1 MKTDFCRSTSFS
13 LCQSR
18 LERRGRT
25 RAWKDLSSLLIILCS
40 LLVLAGCSSDNP
52 SAQKRAASPTP
63 VLPTATATSA
73 VPSGTVLY
81 HTNWS
86 QGLADWSVPG
96 AMSAH
101 ASKGQLRLTCGKLA
115 TMFLAYRPVVADFA
129 LEVPIQIVDS
139 PTGAGTF
146 SLIGQQ
152 SSDKDGY
159 LGGAASLE
167 KKFPF
172 HGQFD
177 AFVQPIGDSSIV
189 YTADFSPGT
198 NWYTYRIEIQH
209 GTFTFYVNGIRHG
222 QAISTRTDDLS
233 NGPLGIS
240 CGYLALNI
248 GALTI
253 TAL

>member
-1 MKTDFCRSTSFS
+1 MRMNFCQGRSGYWS
-13 LCQSR
+13 
-18 LERRGRT
+18 RT
-25 RAWKDLSSLLIILCS
+25 RTWRDLSNLLVLLCA
-40 LLVLAGCSSDNP
+40 LLVLASCSSGNP
-52 SAQKRAASPTP
+52 ARQTGAASPTP
-63 VLPTATATSA
+63 VPPTATATPA

-81 HTNWS
+81 HTDWS

-96 AMSAH
+96 AMNAH
-101 ASKGQLRLTCGKLA
+101 ASKGQLRLTCDKLA
-115 TMFLAYRPVVADFA
+115 TMFLAYRPTVANFA
-129 LEVPIQIVDS
+129 LEVPMQIVNS
-139 PTGAGTF
+139 PAGAGTF

-177 AFVQPIGDSSIV
+177 AFVQPTGDSSLF

-198 NWYTYRIEIQH
+198 NWYTYRIEIQQ
-209 GTFTFYVNGIRHG
+209 GVFSFYVNGIRHG
-222 QAISTRTDDLS
+222 QATSTRTNDLS
-233 NGPLGIS
+233 TGPLGIS
-240 CGYLALNI
+240 CGYLTLNI